1 MNDVIDP
8 MAYIRGR
15 VDGYLVHPGSVFGFN
30 GAQSERTRVFNS
42 DLPGIWEHMCTHHND
57 MLYEWGAIIQN
68 LLRGSPDGKAYNI
81 GGMYIEFDNSGATVS
96 PPPSVARSDSLN
108 YYNDLN
114 SNDANQDYLRIPLV
128 ATEEATS
135 DAVLY
140 PKNNIARFIA
150 QTAGTIGVHGNT
162 YSDGSNSRVYGGALV
177 AFLDETDAAQD
188 ILLSRFYFAE
198 ANQVLKPAGSQ
209 VGITWS
215 ETFI

>member
-1 MNDVIDP
+1 M
-8 MAYIRGR
+8 
-15 VDGYLVHPGSVFGFN
+15 
-30 GAQSERTRVFNS
+30 
-42 DLPGIWEHMCTHHND
+42 
-57 MLYEWGAIIQN
+57 
-68 LLRGSPDGKAYNI
+68 
-81 GGMYIEFDNSGATVS
+81 
-96 PPPSVARSDSLN
+96 
-108 YYNDLN
+108 
-114 SNDANQDYLRIPLV
+114 
-128 ATEEATS
+128 
-135 DAVLY
+135 LY